1 MVNKTTG
8 CFGADVDI
16 RSFALIVND
25 LPPILSIE
33 PLRECDDTSVGTDK
47 DGLHEFDLTQKD
59 TDVKDAL
66 IALGKDPADYTWT
79 YHALE
84 NDTNLITTYTTIPI
98 DNSEKE
104 IFIRIEDN
112 KGCVRYDNSFKVIV
126 DKLPELK
133 TTSITLEQCESDG
146 KFKYDLTTLEP
157 RFSDNY
163 AVETFDYFSDPSLLT
178 LVPDPRSYTT
188 DVDRTIYLKV
198 SNANCERNDDSTLGA
213 TAITINLVIGANA
226 VPTSFMPLEFTYC
239 FDSET
244 SSTPGFGVFD
254 PSIFTTIKTDV
265 VASSSSYNSPNV
277 EIRFY
282 ENEQDAIYQINEIDT
297 ALPYTNSDIDDQE
310 IWVGIEDVGVS
321 KIECLG
327 RFKVADLLV
336 RPKPVFDLP
345 PTFVFCQNL
354 GSDTISVTSP
364 SDTYNYSWTLDG
376 NPLPDT
382 TQEIIIDKGGEYV
395 VTATDKVSGCTT
407 TKTVEVK
414 PSQIALF
421 DAEDVKIYDLT
432 GDGSNRIVIDNSK
445 LALGNGDYKFALK
458 LNDDPIGLYQDSPV
472 FENVPPGIHTLYV
485 RDKNGCGDE
494 KLEISVIGYPL
505 YFTPNGDGQ
514 NDTWQILGV
523 NASFQPSSL
532 IYIFDRHG
540 RLMAQIP
547 ADGIGWNGTY
557 NGTIMPA
564 DDYWFRVKLQDGR
577 SFTGHFSLVR

>member
-1 MVNKTTG
+1 M
-8 CFGADVDI
+8 
-16 RSFALIVND
+16 
-25 LPPILSIE
+25 
-33 PLRECDDTSVGTDK
+33 
-47 DGLHEFDLTQKD
+47 
-59 TDVKDAL
+59 
-66 IALGKDPADYTWT
+66 
-79 YHALE
+79 
-84 NDTNLITTYTTIPI
+84 
-98 DNSEKE
+98 
-104 IFIRIEDN
+104 
-112 KGCVRYDNSFKVIV
+112 
-126 DKLPELK
+126 
-133 TTSITLEQCESDG
+133 
-146 KFKYDLTTLEP
+146 
-157 RFSDNY
+157 
-163 AVETFDYFSDPSLLT
+163 
-178 LVPDPRSYTT
+178 
-188 DVDRTIYLKV
+188 
-198 SNANCERNDDSTLGA
+198 
-213 TAITINLVIGANA
+213 
-226 VPTSFMPLEFTYC
+226 
-239 FDSET
+239 
-244 SSTPGFGVFD
+244 
-254 PSIFTTIKTDV
+254 
-265 VASSSSYNSPNV
+265 
-277 EIRFY
+277 
-282 ENEQDAIYQINEIDT
+282 
-297 ALPYTNSDIDDQE
+297 PYTNSDIDDQE

-345 PTFVFCQNL
+345 QTFVFCKNL

-364 SDTYNYSWTLDG
+364 SETYDYAWERNG
-376 NPLPDT
+376 VPIT
-382 TQEIIIDKGGEYV
+382 TQLTQNLIITEGGTYS
-395 VTATDKVSGCTT
+395 VTATNPTTGCTT

-445 LALGNGDYKFALK
+445 LALGIGDYEFAL
-458 LNDDPIGLYQDSPV
+458 NGGAYQDSPV

-485 RDKNGCGDE
+485 RDINKCGPAE
-494 KLEISVIGYPL
+494 LKISVIGYPL

>member
-1 MVNKTTG
+1 M
-8 CFGADVDI
+8 
-16 RSFALIVND
+16 
-25 LPPILSIE
+25 
-33 PLRECDDTSVGTDK
+33 
-47 DGLHEFDLTQKD
+47 
-59 TDVKDAL
+59 
-66 IALGKDPADYTWT
+66 
-79 YHALE
+79 
-84 NDTNLITTYTTIPI
+84 
-98 DNSEKE
+98 
-104 IFIRIEDN
+104 
-112 KGCVRYDNSFKVIV
+112 
-126 DKLPELK
+126 LK

-146 KFKYDLTTLEP
+146 QIKYNLNSLK
-157 RFSDNY
+157 SQYSANS
-163 AVETFDYFSDPSLLT
+163 ANETFEFYLDASFSTSTKILT
-178 LVPDPRSYTT
+178 PENFVVPVGVLTQDVFIKIIDNNSSCERFDDLVSGVRKP
-188 DVDRTIYLKV
+188 IKV
-198 SNANCERNDDSTLGA
+198 SFVS
-213 TAITINLVIGANA
+213 GANA

-239 FDSET
+239 FDSVT
-244 SSTPGFGVFD
+244 STTPGFGVFD

-432 GDGSNRIVIDNSK
+432 GDGSNRIEIDNSEA
-445 LALGNGDYKFALK
+445 ALGIGDYKFAL
-458 LNDDPIGLYQDSPV
+458 NGGAYQDSPI

-505 YFTPNGDGQ
+505 YFTPNGDDQ